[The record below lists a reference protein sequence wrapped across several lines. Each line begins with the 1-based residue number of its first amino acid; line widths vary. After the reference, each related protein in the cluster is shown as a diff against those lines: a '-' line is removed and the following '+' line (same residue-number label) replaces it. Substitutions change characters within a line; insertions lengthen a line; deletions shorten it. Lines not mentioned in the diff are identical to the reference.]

1 MYALSV
7 FSVPHWIAKR
17 VLHVLILNIIYVL
30 VQLLSDLNQFKI
42 MDFLLFIGGESRY
55 SDARTD
61 SNAIIKVT

>member
-1 MYALSV
+1 M
-7 FSVPHWIAKR
+7 
-17 VLHVLILNIIYVL
+17 ILNIIYVL